1 MSHPAPGKGQGKG
14 RQGKGRQGKG
24 RQGKGRPSKGWMPR
38 GALLLRHLQGM
49 QPSSIPRLVTWD
61 DLGRLDLNG
70 FDEEDTGGIRI
81 LRCNRD
87 QLGFNE
93 NDWTMKQYRWFQ
105 RPMQNHLVI
114 NYDYDCR
121 IAVERNISNRW
132 KLLWDV
138 RGSIFWL
145 GWWNHVAGYWVLER
159 WLEWN
164 FQQKQR
170 GSDIV

>member
-1 MSHPAPGKGQGKG
+1 MIRCQPQQTQETLRIAMSHPAPGKGQGKG

-38 GALLLRHLQGM
+38 GASLLRHLQGM

-93 NDWTMKQYRWFQ
+93 NDWTMKQYR
-105 RPMQNHLVI
+105 
-114 NYDYDCR
+114 
-121 IAVERNISNRW
+121 
-132 KLLWDV
+132 
-138 RGSIFWL
+138 
-145 GWWNHVAGYWVLER
+145 
-159 WLEWN
+159 
-164 FQQKQR
+164 
-170 GSDIV
+170 